1 MILQVKTF
9 RSGMPGGC
17 TFFFLKIHF
26 LLAQNKQKPCTVRSV
41 TETTANFSFWK
52 GCDRIKAVTYSKNKI
67 EC

>member
-9 RSGMPGGC
+9 RSGTPGGC
-17 TFFFLKIHF
+17 IFKKKSSFCWLK
-26 LLAQNKQKPCTVRSV
+26 

-52 GCDRIKAVTYSKNKI
+52 GVIELKLLTYSKNKI